1 METKET
7 KQNGVQMMADIVLT
21 QYMER
26 LSSFREYQTD
36 ALKRMLNL
44 WVQSGEPMSIDIE
57 EGDFRCSV
65 QQFASVEQVDI
76 VRIELRKVDI
86 DYGLFLVTDNGNTCE
101 LMDVVDD
108 GATAHVIEI
117 IARHITGAEQ

>member
-7 KQNGVQMMADIVLT
+7 KHIVIPIAADDILT

-65 QQFASVEQVDI
+65 QQFVSVEQVDI

-86 DYGLFLVTDNGNTCE
+86 DYGLVFVMDTGSTCE
-101 LMDVVDD
+101 LMDIVDD
-108 GATAHVIEI
+108 GASAHVIEI

>member
-1 METKET
+1 MEAKET
-7 KQNGVQMMADIVLT
+7 KHIVVQIAADDVLT

-26 LSSFREYQTD
+26 LSSFRAYQTD

-44 WVQSGEPMSIDIE
+44 WVRSGEPMSIDIE

-65 QQFASVEQVDI
+65 KRFASVELVDI
-76 VRIELRKVDI
+76 VRIELLKLDI
-86 DYGLFLVTDNGNTCE
+86 DYGLFLVTDSGSTCD
-101 LMDVVDD
+101 LLDVVDD
-108 GATAHVIEI
+108 GVTAYVISV